1 MKAPKPGQIV
11 YEPTK
16 QEALNLVL
24 QEPEKA
30 AELLV
35 QLSRTVNALALQV
48 SQLTSRIE
56 ELERQLSQNSSNSSK
71 PPSSDGYKKPS
82 PRSLRKK
89 AGKKK
94 GGQKGHQG
102 NTLKMVAVPD
112 EVILHEPDVCS
123 CGRSVRSGVIVAE
136 QRRQVFDVPKISLH
150 VTEHRIRTTICSCG
164 TIHTGVFPD
173 GVNAPVQYGTRV
185 KAAGTYLHQ
194 YHHLPYERTCEAMSD
209 LLGCALSPGTLKN
222 IMSECHKKLE
232 GAAKD
237 IQDHITHSS
246 VAHFDETGL
255 RVAGKNY
262 WVHSASTHK
271 ATYYYAHQRR
281 GSEGS
286 ESAGILPVFN
296 GTAVHDGWKPYIG
309 FDCNHGLCN
318 AHHLRELIFITEAY
332 KQPWALEM
340 VNLLRSIKKT
350 VDAAKRDGLHQLPD
364 SILQDLKNNYEHTL
378 KKAYAANPYPE
389 PEVPKK
395 RGRPKK
401 SKPLNLIERL
411 DKQRDLVLRFAHDF
425 TVPFDN
431 NLAERDIR
439 MVKLR
444 QKVSGCF
451 REPSGAE
458 MFCRIRSYISTA
470 RKNGLDVIQALYN
483 AFQSDPFSVGT

>member
-1 MKAPKPGQIV
+1 
-11 YEPTK
+11 
-16 QEALNLVL
+16 
-24 QEPEKA
+24 
-30 AELLV
+30 
-35 QLSRTVNALALQV
+35 
-48 SQLTSRIE
+48 
-56 ELERQLSQNSSNSSK
+56 
-71 PPSSDGYKKPS
+71 
-82 PRSLRKK
+82 
-89 AGKKK
+89 
-94 GGQKGHQG
+94 
-102 NTLKMVAVPD
+102 
-112 EVILHEPDVCS
+112 
-123 CGRSVRSGVIVAE
+123 
-136 QRRQVFDVPKISLH
+136 
-150 VTEHRIRTTICSCG
+150 
-164 TIHTGVFPD
+164 
-173 GVNAPVQYGTRV
+173 
-185 KAAGTYLHQ
+185 
-194 YHHLPYERTCEAMSD
+194 
-209 LLGCALSPGTLKN
+209 
-222 IMSECHKKLE
+222 MSECHKKLE
-232 GAAKD
+232 GAAKE

-286 ESAGILPVFN
+286 ESAGILPVFS
-296 GTAVHDGWKPYIG
+296 GTAVHDGWKSYIG

-332 KQPWALEM
+332 KQPWAMEM
-340 VNLLRSIKKT
+340 VYFLRSIKKT

-364 SILQDLKNNYEHTL
+364 TILQDLKNNYEHTL

-389 PEVPKK
+389 PAVPKK

-431 NLAERDIR
+431 NLAERDVR

-483 AFQSDPFSVGT
+483 AFQSDLNCAHLSRQFYRKFKVYSSLLYFSTLPTAAGSP